1 MYFLALQI
9 IEIFYVINPAVQDR
23 TSALF
28 VRFMS
33 HPVTE
38 EHLPSSLMKFYTGA
52 ISTVITYHNPE
63 NMPKDGICVANHTS
77 PIDVLILACDNAYAL
92 VRKGGISS
100 GN

>member
-38 EHLPSSLMKFYTGA
+38 EHLPSALMKFYTGRTRA
-52 ISTVITYHNPE
+52 KYCREKFVITTN
-63 NMPKDGICVANHTS
+63 VATFTN
-77 PIDVLILACDNAYAL
+77 ILYL
-92 VRKGGISS
+92 RTRYRTKFGWFFWF
-100 GN
+100 

>member
-1 MYFLALQI
+1 MQI

-38 EHLPSSLMKFYTGA
+38 EHLPSSLMKFYTGKTKIAQYPIPGSA
-52 ISTVITYHNPE
+52 I
-63 NMPKDGICVANHTS
+63 
-77 PIDVLILACDNAYAL
+77 
-92 VRKGGISS
+92 RQ
-100 GN
+100 

>member
-1 MYFLALQI
+1 MVYFLSLQI

-38 EHLPSSLMKFYTGA
+38 EHLPSALMKFYTGKTREQC
-52 ISTVITYHNPE
+52 SSD
-63 NMPKDGICVANHTS
+63 NM
-77 PIDVLILACDNAYAL
+77 AL
-92 VRKGGISS
+92 VS
-100 GN
+100 